1 MSRRHGA
8 VAFVAAASLT
18 IGGVSAATAFAT
30 NGGQDDHKVALCHR
44 TASDSNPYVLITVD
58 LDALPAHL
66 NDLPGHPAKAWKS
79 DGTWRG
85 VAHVAGDLRE
95 DYPAWS
101 DLDCQDTD
109 PTTEPTS
116 PPTTEPTSP
125 PTSEPTTAPTETPP
139 TSEPTTETPAPSE
152 TPTPKPT
159 PKPRPHTITHPDPA
173 PPPPPVVIDAG
184 L

>member
-1 MSRRHGA
+1 MSRRRGA
-8 VAFVAAASLT
+8 AAFVAAASLT

-30 NGGQDDHKVALCHR
+30 NGGQDEHKTSICHR
-44 TASDSNPYVLITVD
+44 TASDSNPYVFETVA
-58 LDALPAHL
+58 DASLQAHL
-66 NDLPGHPAKAWKS
+66 SNGKGHFPKEWKS
-79 DGTWRG
+79 DGTFRG
-85 VAHVAGDLRE
+85 VAHVAGDVKFDYLATVESDCE
-95 DYPAWS
+95 DT
-101 DLDCQDTD
+101 QE
-109 PTTEPTS
+109 TEPTS